1 MRKRF
6 LIALLALLLCLGALC
21 VGANADYV
29 KEGEDD
35 SCDQN
40 CIAHAIVPGYN
51 PGEVWRWH
59 FQTPDALLEMTGD
72 WIAQSLPTVTVK
84 FLQNVEVTKTLKF
97 SKCNTHIILDLNGHT
112 IYGDLTSDPVV
123 EVNYNYGLADEHCIT
138 FRNGTIK
145 NTAKNGTALKLSGG
159 ATTLEDVN
167 VQGDLV
173 LTRSFATSESYT
185 PTFCRSSSGGIGSFT
200 RIRPDD
206 GETWSKL
213 LVNMLGKD
221 CFFTDSSGVRLE
233 ITTEFSAEKPLTD
246 VRTKPCDHKDA
257 EGNYTLFKDAK
268 TITYGAPAMQCTVC
282 GNLCTHDEID
292 ADLKCTTCKIPIAIE
307 ATNLSSGEPV
317 GPYYYTGLDDAMY
330 EILKVHGGSTPTL
343 KLLANTT
350 SACQQEWYKIGDNG
364 LTIDLAGHT
373 LTLTGDNNKSR
384 SDKMKFQNTSDI
396 PGEVVGT
403 VNVYTDASSGHLT
416 LTIPDTHNNLT
427 IDNLMFKKGGDA
439 ELAGGGFGTIS
450 ISADSRAETLAD
462 LLATGYCYYVGDFD
476 KRENGTPTLGE
487 GQKTLTNVYVAKC
500 DHSGAVAICRED
512 GSSRRWTCCGE
523 VFYQARV
530 TSNGVTHY
538 YKTIQEAFAAAG
550 DGDTVGVL
558 EFSQEDLLSGG
569 TLDISQKNLT
579 VEIVGRGIDVTGL
592 YFNITGSVQ
601 FIGAGW
607 DKGETHYSASFYP
620 PVMVAKDGELSVPE
634 YYDSESGMK
643 NAISFTIVT
652 VESGGK
658 AVLRGGAYHYLTAG
672 GGAVDLLGSGVRVN
686 SQLSVQQNGTLTA
699 ENISLS
705 SPLKIYTGT
714 AALNNCTI
722 NSDTTV
728 SGGSLTVNGGDSEIK
743 ALTVKDGKV
752 TVTGGMLSGLL
763 TVDGGTVHVSN
774 TVVKGAAIN
783 AGSFTLGK
791 KAVFDEHELH
801 ICGGEAIIDTGDG
814 DGDDVGI
821 KDNSSC
827 KVIVEGGKLTLRSGE
842 IGCLTEIKTGA
853 QAELNGGNFGI
864 VWVNGTL
871 TVNGAAQE
879 TYKTDSYIEIR
890 TGGEAELLRGSCDQ
904 ILVRGGKLT
913 VSGGS
918 CDQLSTSFRGWDNVT
933 LSGGSFGTIELPEYE
948 TTRDETD
955 WPVTYT
961 DFASMLAPGKAYQKS
976 DKTYAGTDDV
986 QEPDD
991 YWYMH
996 RKYLTNVTVADAP
1009 FKGLHITGDSRVTY
1023 GGSVTLTAEMDTEPT
1038 GEVTYQWY
1046 RVTDSGREAIEN
1058 AAGKTY
1064 TTDTTLDAGDYTYT
1078 VEAACSGYVTDASFA
1093 VTVEPKVLYH
1103 TIVDGEKSKLNKVYD
1118 GTADAAVELS
1128 GFSSTLYPVTPDVKL
1143 AEGAFTVTNVHYV
1156 KRYDHEETANV
1167 KDAMFV
1173 AYTVTLNT
1181 PNYVFEGNVKAVTDY
1196 IEGHITPT
1204 GIGSDPAASEKR
1216 LIILNKHLLKTY
1228 ELVLA
1233 DYLPALDGEKT
1244 YGDVD
1249 YSILSIDLTT
1259 YYNPWMGMYEATLE
1273 NGVLSLPILYN
1284 NTEKTENVGTIR
1296 LNVKPTNYESFD
1308 LIINVD
1314 ARNKLPLTGTA
1325 TPDRTT
1331 LTYGEKLSDITLSG
1345 EMKDGDTVVAGTF
1358 QWDLPDEVPEVGE
1371 YDADWVFEPKEDEKY
1386 LPVRGTVKITV
1397 SPATY
1402 SVTVA
1407 EAEHGSVSSNRRYA
1421 SYGQTVTLTVTP
1433 EDGYV
1438 LETLSVT
1445 TRSGKEI
1452 ALTDLGGGKYSF
1464 RMPGSRVTVTA
1475 GFAEDNAVLNFFVDV
1490 PNDSYFYEAVKWA
1503 AENGITAGVDALHFA
1518 PDGDCTRAQIAT
1530 FLWRTA
1536 GCPEPEA
1543 AADFADVD
1551 PDAYYAKA
1559 VAWAAENGVV
1569 LGTGKGFE
1577 PDRVCTRA
1585 EAAAMIYRD
1594 IQRRGGGFTGAWM
1607 FRLPFTD
1614 TLDWAYEATAWCYMH
1629 GITEGVSETGF
1640 GSNDPCTRAH
1650 IVTFL
1655 WRAFGA

>member
-686 SQLSVQQNGTLTA
+686 SQLSVQQGGTLTA

-705 SPLKIYTGT
+705 GSLKIYTGT

-728 SGGSLTVNGGDSEIK
+728 SGGELVLNSGTVSNLAVTDGTATMNGGVLGVTSIDSGAFTMKDGTLGTFTLNGGSAVINGGTGEGIITVN
-743 ALTVKDGKV
+743 
-752 TVTGGMLSGLL
+752 
-763 TVDGGTVHVSN
+763 
-774 TVVKGAAIN
+774 
-783 AGSFTLGK
+783 
-791 KAVFDEHELH
+791 
-801 ICGGEAIIDTGDG
+801 
-814 DGDDVGI
+814 
-821 KDNSSC
+821 
-827 KVIVEGGKLTLRSGE
+827 GGKLTL
-842 IGCLTEIKTGA
+842 
-853 QAELNGGNFGI
+853 NGGTLKKYTNIKAGGEAEFNGGAFDD
-864 VWVNGTL
+864 VWVNGKLTL
-871 TVNGAAQE
+871 DGAKFENSSSALAPTREVYFQI
-879 TYKTDSYIEIR
+879 YS
-890 TGGEAELLRGSCDQ
+890 GGEVNLLS
-904 ILVRGGKLT
+904 GGVDHLYVSSGGTLT
-913 VSGGS
+913 VSG
-918 CDQLSTSFRGWDNVT
+918 DRADEVTVNTLETERGAWEKVT
-933 LSGGSFGTIELPEYE
+933 LAGGSFGKIALREYE
-948 TTRDETD
+948 DEILESVRN
-955 WPVTYT
+955 VTYA
-961 DFASMLAPGKAYQKS
+961 DFAAMLSSGKGYQKS
-976 DKTYAGTDDV
+976 DGTYAGNDDV
-986 QEPDD
+986 KKADD
-991 YWYMH
+991 YDVLGHIM
-996 RKYLTNVTVADAP
+996 LLNDVTVTDAP
-1009 FKGLHITGDSRVTY
+1009 FKGLSITGDSRVTY
-1023 GGSVTLTAEMDTEPT
+1023 GGSATLTAEMDTEPAD
-1038 GEVTYQWY
+1038 VTYQWY

-1058 AAGKTY
+1058 AVGKTY
-1064 TTDTTLDAGDYTYT
+1064 TTDPALDAGDYTYT
-1078 VEAACSGYVTDASFA
+1078 VEAASNGYVTGASYT
-1093 VTVEPKVLYH
+1093 VTVEPKVLYY

-1156 KRYDHEETANV
+1156 KDYDHEKTANV

-1181 PNYVFEGNVKAVTDY
+1181 SNYVFEGNVKAATDY
-1196 IEGHITPT
+1196 IEGHITPAS
-1204 GIGSDPAASEKR
+1204 IVSDHAASEKR
-1216 LIILNKHLLKTY
+1216 LTILNKHLLKTY

-1273 NGVLSLPILYN
+1273 NGILSLPILYN

-1296 LNVKPTNYESFD
+1296 LKVKPTNYESFD

-1386 LPVRGTVKITV
+1386 LPVRGTVRITV

-1407 EAEHGSVSSNRRYA
+1407 ETEHGSVSSNRRYA
-1421 SYGQTVTLTVTP
+1421 SYGQTVTLTVAP

-1464 RMPGSRVTVTA
+1464 KMPGSRVTVTA

-1543 AADFADVD
+1543 AADFADVA

-1629 GITEGVSETGF
+1629 GITEGVSETEF

>member
-373 LTLTGDNNKSR
+373 LTLTGNDNKAR
-384 SDKMKFQNTSDI
+384 SDKMKFLNTSDI
-396 PGEVVGT
+396 PGKVVGT
-403 VNVYTDASSGHLT
+403 VNVYTEADSGNLT

-427 IDNLMFKKGGDA
+427 IGNLMFKKGGTA
-439 ELAGGGFGTIS
+439 SLAGGGFGSIS
-450 ISADSRAETLAD
+450 ISEDSLAKTLAD
-462 LLATGYCYYVGDFD
+462 LLAPGYCYYVGDFD

-487 GQKTLTNVYVAKC
+487 GLKTLTDVYVAKC
-500 DHSGAVAICRED
+500 NHSGAVAICRED

-538 YKTIQEAFAAAG
+538 YQTIQEAFEAAG
-550 DGDTVGVL
+550 DGDTVGIL
-558 EFSQEDLLSGG
+558 EFDQEDLLSGG
-569 TLDISQKNLT
+569 TIDISQENLT

-592 YFNITGSVQ
+592 YFKVTGKVRFLS
-601 FIGAGW
+601 AGW
-607 DKGETHYSASFYP
+607 DKGKTHYSASFYP
-620 PVMVAKDGELSVPE
+620 PVMVAKDGELTVPE
-634 YYDSESGMK
+634 YYDSGNTVK
-643 NAISFTIVT
+643 NTIGFTVVT
-652 VESGGK
+652 VMPGGK
-658 AVLRGGAYHYLTAG
+658 AVLRGGTYHYLTAG

-728 SGGSLTVNGGDSEIK
+728 SGSGKLTVNGGKLGNQTTLDGGELVLNSGTISNLAVTDGTVTMNGGVLGVTSIDSG
-743 ALTVKDGKV
+743 ALTMKDG
-752 TVTGGMLSGLL
+752 TLGTFTLNGGSA
-763 TVDGGTVHVSN
+763 VISGGTGEGIM
-774 TVVKGAAIN
+774 TVN
-783 AGSFTLGK
+783 
-791 KAVFDEHELH
+791 
-801 ICGGEAIIDTGDG
+801 
-814 DGDDVGI
+814 
-821 KDNSSC
+821 
-827 KVIVEGGKLTLRSGE
+827 GGKLTL
-842 IGCLTEIKTGA
+842 
-853 QAELNGGNFGI
+853 NGG
-864 VWVNGTL
+864 TL
-871 TVNGAAQE
+871 K
-879 TYKTDSYIEIR
+879 KTTNIR
-890 TGGEAELLRGSCDQ
+890 AGGEAEFNGGAFDDVFVNGKLTLDGAKFENSSSALAPTREVYFQIYSGGEVNLLSGSVDH
-904 ILVRGGKLT
+904 LYVSSGGTLT
-913 VSGGS
+913 VSGGKINTLEAA
-918 CDQLSTSFRGWDNVT
+918 CGAWEKVT
-933 LSGGSFGTIELPEYE
+933 LAGGSFGKIALREYE
-948 TTRDETD
+948 DDILESVRN
-955 WPVTYT
+955 VTYA
-961 DFASMLAPGKAYQKS
+961 DFAAMLSSGKGYQKS
-976 DKTYAGTDDV
+976 DGTYAGNDDV
-986 QEPDD
+986 KKADD
-991 YWYMH
+991 YDVLGHIMLLH
-996 RKYLTNVTVADAP
+996 SVTVTDAP
-1009 FKGLHITGDSRVTY
+1009 FTGLSITGDSRVTY
-1023 GGSVTLTAEMDTEPT
+1023 GGSATLTAEMGTEPT
-1038 GEVTYQWY
+1038 GKVTYQWY

-1058 AAGKTY
+1058 ATEKTY
-1064 TTDTTLDAGDYTYT
+1064 TTDPALDAGNYTYT
-1078 VEAACSGYVTDASFA
+1078 VEAASNGYVTDASFV
-1093 VTVEPKVLYH
+1093 VTVEPKVLYP
-1103 TIVDGEKSKLNKVYD
+1103 ILNRSKLSKVYD
-1118 GTADAAVELS
+1118 GTAIADVVIT
-1128 GFSSTLYPVTPDVKL
+1128 GFS
-1143 AEGAFTVTNVHYV
+1143 FTSGGETSDPSISAIKYKITDPHYED
-1156 KRYDHEETANV
+1156 RYGKITANV
-1167 KDAMFV
+1167 NEARWV
-1173 AYTVTLNT
+1173 VYTLTLNET
-1181 PNYVFEGNVKAVTDY
+1181 NYALRKDNDGKFYQTLTSHLENRDTA
-1196 IEGHITPT
+1196 ITPAS
-1204 GIGSDPAASEKR
+1204 IGSDYAASEKR
-1216 LIILNKHLLKTY
+1216 LTILNKHLLKTY

-1273 NGVLSLPILYN
+1273 NGILSLPILYN

-1296 LNVKPTNYESFD
+1296 LKVKPTNYEPFD

-1314 ARNKLPLTGTA
+1314 AKNKLPLTGTA

-1331 LTYGEKLSDITLSG
+1331 LTYGEKLSDIKLSG

-1371 YDADWVFEPKEDEKY
+1371 YDADWVFEPTEDEKY

-1407 EAEHGSVSSNRRYA
+1407 ETEHGSVSSNRRYA
-1421 SYGQTVTLTVTP
+1421 SYGQTVTLTVAP

-1438 LETLSVT
+1438 LETLTVT

-1475 GFAEDNAVLNFFVDV
+1475 GFAEDNSVLNFFVDV
-1490 PNDSYFYEAVKWA
+1490 PNNSYYYEAVRWA

-1536 GCPEPEA
+1536 GCPEPET

-1629 GITEGVSETGF
+1629 GITEGVSETEF